1 MTYGEDKIPV
11 ESWLPIMWDLVKTGR
26 LKFDPSKNNFPVTL
40 HDPCNMVRQMG
51 IVQPQRDILKVIAP
65 QFREM
70 TPHGVD
76 NYCCGGGSGF
86 AIMTSPN
93 FSQFRDKVSAR
104 MKFDQILR
112 AFPESIADNSI
123 PKYVCAP
130 CSNCKGAI
138 REILHYYKA
147 TDKFNVQYGG
157 LVELMVN
164 ALVSVDRPYL
174 EFLEE

>member
-1 MTYGEDKIPV
+1 M
-11 ESWLPIMWDLVKTGR
+11 ESFIPIMWDLVRSKR
-26 LKFDPSKNNFPVTL
+26 LQFDPAKNNFPVTL

-70 TPHGVD
+70 TPHGTD

-86 AIMTSPN
+86 AIINGPN
-93 FSQFRDKVSAR
+93 FAQFRNKVSAR
-104 MKFDQILR
+104 MKFDQILN
-112 AFPESIADNSI
+112 AFSDTITESLV

-130 CSNCKGAI
+130 CSNCKGTI
-138 REILHYYKA
+138 RGILEHYQA
-147 TDKFNVQYGG
+147 TERFNVQYGG

-164 ALVSVDRPYL
+164 ALTSIDKPYL
-174 EFLEE
+174 EFLNE

>member
-1 MTYGEDKIPV
+1 
-11 ESWLPIMWDLVKTGR
+11 
-26 LKFDPSKNNFPVTL
+26 
-40 HDPCNMVRQMG
+40 MG
-51 IVQPQRDILKVIAP
+51 IVAPQREILKRICP

-86 AIMTSPN
+86 AIMSSPN
-93 FSQFRDKVSAR
+93 FPYFRDKVSAR
-104 MKFDQILR
+104 VKFDQILR
-112 AFPESIADNSI
+112 AFADSIDDAAT

-130 CSNCKGAI
+130 CSNCKGTI
-138 REILHYYKA
+138 REILKHFKTTA
-147 TDKFNVQYGG
+147 KFNVHYGG

-174 EFLEE
+174 EIED